1 MLTAVVLAVGLQAP
15 LRAPLLRPLRPVPP
29 QHVATP
35 LHPRAKGSL
44 LPPLRT
50 TRNFVVR
57 RPKPSMSLAAAAF
70 DLTRTRVRLESY
82 GSSAVVAALLMNA
95 ALRLY
100 SSTDIDGGQTD
111 DLPEWAR
118 HLIKSLFTVAVS
130 VSVLGGTYATV
141 VNCLCGV
148 YAKTALGLGLNEQ
161 CLEYLAMTRCF
172 RATSFQCFVA
182 SLVSFTI
189 SFPLSLFY
197 KTKGSAR
204 WLILGAGALI
214 TIMMVKD
221 WITILG
227 LANAIVYKA
236 RASLGT

>member
-1 MLTAVVLAVGLQAP
+1 M
-15 LRAPLLRPLRPVPP
+15 
-29 QHVATP
+29 
-35 LHPRAKGSL
+35 
-44 LPPLRT
+44 
-50 TRNFVVR
+50 
-57 RPKPSMSLAAAAF
+57 
-70 DLTRTRVRLESY
+70 
-82 GSSAVVAALLMNA
+82 VAALLMNA

>member
-1 MLTAVVLAVGLQAP
+1 M
-15 LRAPLLRPLRPVPP
+15 
-29 QHVATP
+29 
-35 LHPRAKGSL
+35 
-44 LPPLRT
+44 
-50 TRNFVVR
+50 
-57 RPKPSMSLAAAAF
+57 
-70 DLTRTRVRLESY
+70 
-82 GSSAVVAALLMNA
+82 VAALLMND

-111 DLPEWAR
+111 DPPEWAR
-118 HLIKSLFTVAVS
+118 HPIALHRR
-130 VSVLGGTYATV
+130 
-141 VNCLCGV
+141 GV
-148 YAKTALGLGLNEQ
+148 GLGARRHVRDRGQLP
-161 CLEYLAMTRCF
+161 ARRARRRSASASTSSARVTF

>member
-1 MLTAVVLAVGLQAP
+1 M
-15 LRAPLLRPLRPVPP
+15 
-29 QHVATP
+29 
-35 LHPRAKGSL
+35 
-44 LPPLRT
+44 
-50 TRNFVVR
+50 
-57 RPKPSMSLAAAAF
+57 
-70 DLTRTRVRLESY
+70 
-82 GSSAVVAALLMNA
+82 
-95 ALRLY
+95 
-100 SSTDIDGGQTD
+100 
-111 DLPEWAR
+111 
-118 HLIKSLFTVAVS
+118 
-130 VSVLGGTYATV
+130 
-141 VNCLCGV
+141 
-148 YAKTALGLGLNEQ
+148 
-161 CLEYLAMTRCF
+161 
-172 RATSFQCFVA
+172 A